1 MFIRSFIIILSIL
14 LISCNDNSLQE
25 MDIAIHSVKP
35 KTISDIEVLKK
46 ELVLNPLEG
55 AWYYNNELFSGYS
68 LRFYP
73 NDTLAEKI
81 GYIQGKREGIAQ
93 KWSENGTLRIES
105 YYKNNRLDSIYKS
118 WWENGVLASQSNYT
132 KGVKEGVEREWYATG
147 VLAKQRNLDNGQES
161 GLQKAWL
168 ENGTLYVNY
177 EARNG
182 RIFGMRKANSCY
194 KLEDEIIITK

>member
-1 MFIRSFIIILSIL
+1 MFIRSFFIILSIL
-14 LISCNDNSLQE
+14 LISCNDHSLQE
-25 MDIAIHSVKP
+25 MDIAIHADKP
-35 KTISDIEVLKK
+35 ITISDIEVLKK
-46 ELVLNPLEG
+46 ELVLNPIEG
-55 AWYYNNELFSGYS
+55 AWYYKNELFSGYS
-68 LRFYP
+68 LRIYP

-105 YYKNNRLDSIYKS
+105 YYKNNRLDSTYKS
-118 WWENGVLASQSNYT
+118 WWENGVLASQSNYS

>member
-1 MFIRSFIIILSIL
+1 M
-14 LISCNDNSLQE
+14 
-25 MDIAIHSVKP
+25 
-35 KTISDIEVLKK
+35 
-46 ELVLNPLEG
+46 
-55 AWYYNNELFSGYS
+55 
-68 LRFYP
+68 
-73 NDTLAEKI
+73 
-81 GYIQGKREGIAQ
+81 
-93 KWSENGTLRIES
+93 
-105 YYKNNRLDSIYKS
+105 
-118 WWENGVLASQSNYT
+118 
-132 KGVKEGVEREWYATG
+132 KEGVEREWYATG

>member
-1 MFIRSFIIILSIL
+1 MFIRLFVIILSIL
-14 LISCNDNSLQE
+14 LISCNNNSLQE
-25 MDIAIHSVKP
+25 MDIAIHADKP
-35 KTISDIEVLKK
+35 KTISNIEVLKK
-46 ELVLNPLEG
+46 ELVLNPIEG
-55 AWYYNNELFSGYS
+55 AWYYNNQLFSGYS

-81 GYIQGKREGIAQ
+81 GYILGKRQGIAQ
-93 KWSENGTLRIES
+93 KWSENGNLRIES

-194 KLEDEIIITK
+194 KLEDEVIITK